1 MTYGILSWVRHAAVA
16 RPAGPAPTM
25 RTAVCTSI
33 VKKRE
38 LVKLLRSR
46 YEKMKLGE
54 MVIVSCLLVDYA
66 RSAEERW
73 SIYVLLLTR
82 TLQSAE

>member
-1 MTYGILSWVRHAAVA
+1 
-16 RPAGPAPTM
+16 
-25 RTAVCTSI
+25 
-33 VKKRE
+33 
-38 LVKLLRSR
+38 VKLLRSR

-66 RSAEERW
+66 RCAEERW

-82 TLQSAE
+82 TSQSAE